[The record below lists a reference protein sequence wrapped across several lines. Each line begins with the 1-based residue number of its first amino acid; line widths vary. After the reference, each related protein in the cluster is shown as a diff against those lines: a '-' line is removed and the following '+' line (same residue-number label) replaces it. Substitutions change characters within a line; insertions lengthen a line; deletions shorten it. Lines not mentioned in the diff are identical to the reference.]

1 MSEPASPPVPVRE
14 ASVEIAD
21 PYSAM
26 TPRFN
31 FFFRRF
37 ARRFFVHFDLG
48 EGTAAR
54 LRELEARGS
63 VVYVMRYASRLDYF
77 LFNTLF
83 LRDGLRLSGFGNGVH
98 FYYYRPVLEG
108 VRLWWRRWRSRR
120 GRRSQRRDSEH
131 AQARS
136 HARRLVL
143 AGESMFLFLRTAR
156 IASRLGSRRRL
167 LRQGKSDLDLLE
179 EVVQAVW
186 TTERPVFL
194 VPLAL
199 FWRKGPRSERRFLN
213 LAYGAPTRPSDFAK
227 VGSFLITYRDLFV
240 KVGDPIDLAA
250 FVAERR
256 HEGQATLVRKVR
268 RTLLLFLYR
277 EEKAVEGPTL
287 RSRHKVQE
295 EVLGDPR
302 MARVLAAR
310 AQERGRSVEAARAE
324 AEGMFREIAANMN
337 SSFLA
342 TLNVIATTVFKR
354 LFSSIEAMGL
364 EKVAEYAKRH
374 PLVLV
379 PSHRSY
385 FDFMVLSWLF
395 YRNYLV
401 PPHIAAREN
410 MAFGPFGFV
419 FRRAG
424 AFFLRRSFDDPLYKE
439 VFRRYVSYLLREGFT
454 QEFFIEGGRSR
465 TGKSLAPRLG
475 MLSWEVEAFLA
486 ATRRDL
492 FFVPIAIT
500 YERLVEEGAMV
511 SELEGAK
518 KQEESFLGLV
528 RARKVLRRRFGTVY
542 VNFGEPISLAES
554 LGPRREVFAESA
566 TPEAVAEKRR
576 FIEELGN
583 RIAERINWSMV
594 ANATSVAACALL
606 GERRRGLLRHEL
618 TERMQQVVDLLRLQD
633 VRLTPALVRDEGE
646 FPESIAFLLRSDL
659 IRVVSRRRALDVYR
673 NVILHFL
680 VAPSFMARRLLRPVD
695 AEELRADLGL
705 WIVLFYRE
713 FFTPKGLVRAAY
725 FDAFLDHFERCGAL
739 DRRDHGLHATEKGLS
754 YFRFLAEQT
763 RTLLETYFA
772 TACAVQA
779 LEGSASRR
787 ELVSS
792 TREQFERA
800 GLLGEVERPEAS
812 NTVTF
817 GNALDLLIRRGVL
830 QHEEGEAS
838 GRTREILLCQGPA
851 FEELTTLR
859 KRLATA
865 LAYR

>member
-1 MSEPASPPVPVRE
+1 
-14 ASVEIAD
+14 
-21 PYSAM
+21 
-26 TPRFN
+26 
-31 FFFRRF
+31 
-37 ARRFFVHFDLG
+37 
-48 EGTAAR
+48 
-54 LRELEARGS
+54 
-63 VVYVMRYASRLDYF
+63 
-77 LFNTLF
+77 
-83 LRDGLRLSGFGNGVH
+83 
-98 FYYYRPVLEG
+98 
-108 VRLWWRRWRSRR
+108 
-120 GRRSQRRDSEH
+120 
-131 AQARS
+131 
-136 HARRLVL
+136 
-143 AGESMFLFLRTAR
+143 
-156 IASRLGSRRRL
+156 
-167 LRQGKSDLDLLE
+167 
-179 EVVQAVW
+179 
-186 TTERPVFL
+186 
-194 VPLAL
+194 
-199 FWRKGPRSERRFLN
+199 
-213 LAYGAPTRPSDFAK
+213 
-227 VGSFLITYRDLFV
+227 
-240 KVGDPIDLAA
+240 
-250 FVAERR
+250 
-256 HEGQATLVRKVR
+256 
-268 RTLLLFLYR
+268 
-277 EEKAVEGPTL
+277 
-287 RSRHKVQE
+287 
-295 EVLGDPR
+295 
-302 MARVLAAR
+302 
-310 AQERGRSVEAARAE
+310 
-324 AEGMFREIAANMN
+324 
-337 SSFLA
+337 
-342 TLNVIATTVFKR
+342 
-354 LFSSIEAMGL
+354 
-364 EKVAEYAKRH
+364 
-374 PLVLV
+374 
-379 PSHRSY
+379 
-385 FDFMVLSWLF
+385 
-395 YRNYLV
+395 
-401 PPHIAAREN
+401 
-410 MAFGPFGFV
+410 
-419 FRRAG
+419 
-424 AFFLRRSFDDPLYKE
+424 
-439 VFRRYVSYLLREGFT
+439 
-454 QEFFIEGGRSR
+454 
-465 TGKSLAPRLG
+465 
-475 MLSWEVEAFLA
+475 
-486 ATRRDL
+486 
-492 FFVPIAIT
+492 
-500 YERLVEEGAMV
+500 MV

-659 IRVVSRRRALDVYR
+659 IRVVSDPRGEILYYEESRRRALDVYR

-695 AEELRADLGL
+695 AEELRADLGF
-705 WIVLFYRE
+705 WIDLFYRE